1 MAAASPF
8 KQKAFGNRQVG
19 RRQLSGQ
26 RWLTQIDLP
35 DWIPRGV
42 LGVGHFGFGRLR
54 PRGVLTATLIIS
66 SIVLAACNSATLSG
80 GDHGD
85 ANVLDKSAP

>member
-8 KQKAFGNRQVG
+8 KQKTFGNRQVG